1 MTEEER
7 RFLCRL
13 LLECGKAR
21 TTKTVRFGTAEEA
34 FYILGGAGGKRARQ
48 AHTARESIE
57 YVELQIGRVLLTAQI
72 SVKPTEEERAS
83 IASGVRP

>member
-21 TTKTVRFGTAEEA
+21 TTKTVRFGIAEEA
-34 FYILGGAGGKRARQ
+34 FTSWVVLGAKERDKR
-48 AHTARESIE
+48 T
-57 YVELQIGRVLLTAQI
+57 
-72 SVKPTEEERAS
+72 
-83 IASGVRP
+83 RPGSRLSMSSFRLVACCSLHKSA